1 MRYVVTI
8 TELALQDQK
17 PDNLSDV
24 INAKE
29 VEAKELVVELTPSLE
44 NIAYFTADD
53 ADDADGIFNA
63 DNTNDDNCDDAD
75 DKKNSD
81 EDEEILYDFFDLFLE
96 GVELANEDF
105 ETYKSLVWNKKF
117 TKLGR
122 PIKTRNSKAIACLK
136 SGDSKMI
143 KCLDF
148 TGLHFEALN
157 YKTMMGTARR
167 FGASKDYRC
176 LNVIDNISFGNYY
189 ELRSA
194 ANVTLSDLGTRLQL
208 GIGFGLFREGSSRGG
223 SGNGSNGDSSG
234 CEGGSNGGVPDNKSG
249 IYESSSEN
257 RGDSKAPSN
266 SNEHSFGGGYN
277 EGSTDRLE
285 A

>member
-1 MRYVVTI
+1 VIFLIIGGFRV
-8 TELALQDQK
+8 
-17 PDNLSDV
+17 NLGQYGYEEDKMINLRQHFSFSKIDV

-122 PIKTRNSKAIACLK
+122 PVFLQRMIKTRNSKAIACL
-136 SGDSKMI
+136 
-143 KCLDF
+143 
-148 TGLHFEALN
+148 N
-157 YKTMMGTARR
+157 
-167 FGASKDYRC
+167 
-176 LNVIDNISFGNYY
+176 
-189 ELRSA
+189 
-194 ANVTLSDLGTRLQL
+194 LGTRLQL
-208 GIGFGLFREGSSRGG
+208 GIGFGLFREGGSRGG

-234 CEGGSNGGVPDNKSG
+234 DKSDSNKNGCGGGSNGGVPDNKSG

>member
-122 PIKTRNSKAIACLK
+122 PCYNRTNAQFELFIIKK
-136 SGDSKMI
+136 S
-143 KCLDF
+143 
-148 TGLHFEALN
+148 
-157 YKTMMGTARR
+157 
-167 FGASKDYRC
+167 GASKDYRC
-176 LNVIDNISFGNYY
+176 LNVIDNMSFGNYY
-189 ELRSA
+189 ELSGESSFL
-194 ANVTLSDLGTRLQL
+194 NLDLGTRLQL
-208 GIGFGLFREGSSRGG
+208 GIGFGLFREGGSRGG
-223 SGNGSNGDSSG
+223 SGNGSNGDSSGDKSDSNKKG